1 MSARTLPPGEES
13 LAEAVARLRAG
24 ELVGLPTETVYG
36 LSADARNPAAVRRI
50 FAVKGRPNDHP
61 LIVHLPSAEH
71 LPQWARDLPEEAW
84 ALARRFWP
92 GPLTLVLT
100 RRPEVPLE
108 VTGGQETVALRV
120 PAHPVALALLRAF
133 GSGLAAPSANR
144 FGRVSPTTAADVIE
158 ELGDAV
164 ALVLDG
170 GPCPVGV
177 ESTILDL
184 SRLDTVGPVVLRPG
198 AIGEESL
205 AEVLGRPVAA
215 ADGGAPRVSGS
226 LPGHYAPATPVRLAA
241 AGEIQALVSRLLAQG
256 KRLALW
262 SRHALD
268 LPGVKWYEMPATLED
283 LARLLYARLRAFDR
297 VGVDEIVIER
307 PQGEGPLA
315 RAIADR
321 LERAARGSG
330 GR

>member
-1 MSARTLPPGEES
+1 MSARILSPSEEA
-13 LAEAVARLRAG
+13 LAEAAARLRAG

-36 LSADARNPAAVRRI
+36 LAADARNPAAVRRI
-50 FAVKGRPNDHP
+50 FAAKGRPSDHP
-61 LIVHLPSAEH
+61 LIVHLPSVEH
-71 LPQWARDLPEEAW
+71 LPRWARDLPEEAW

-92 GPLTLVLT
+92 GPLTLVL
-100 RRPEVPLE
+100 RRGDGVPLE

-144 FGRVSPTTAADVIE
+144 FGRVSPTTAADVLE
-158 ELGDAV
+158 ELGEAV

-184 SRLDTVGPVVLRPG
+184 SRLDAVGPVILRPG
-198 AIGEESL
+198 AIGAEEL
-205 AEVLGRPVAA
+205 TEALGRPVAM

-226 LPGHYAPATPVRLAA
+226 LPGHYAPATPVRLVA
-241 AGEIQALVSRLLAQG
+241 AGEIEPVVTQQLAQG
-256 KRLALW
+256 KRIALW
-262 SRHALD
+262 SRHPVAASQVVWQE
-268 LPGVKWYEMPATLED
+268 LPAAPED
-283 LARLLYARLRAFDR
+283 LARRLYAQLRAFDR
-297 VGVDEIVIER
+297 LGVDEIVIER

-315 RAIADR
+315 RALADR

>member
-1 MSARTLPPGEES
+1 MSARILPPSEES
-13 LAEAVARLRAG
+13 LAEAAAALRAG
-24 ELVGLPTETVYG
+24 KLVGMPTETVYG
-36 LSADARNPAAVRRI
+36 LAADAGNPAAVRRI
-50 FAVKGRPNDHP
+50 FAAKGRPSDHP
-61 LIVHLPSAEH
+61 LIVHLPAAEH
-71 LPQWARDLPEEAW
+71 LPQWAREIPEEAW
-84 ALARRFWP
+84 TLGRRFWP
-92 GPLTLVLT
+92 GPLTLVLA
-100 RRPEVPLE
+100 RRPEVPSE

-144 FGRVSPTTAADVIE
+144 FGRVSPTTAADVLE
-158 ELGDAV
+158 ELGEAV

-184 SRLDTVGPVVLRPG
+184 SRLETAGPVILRPG
-198 AIGEESL
+198 AIGAEAL
-205 AEVLGRPVAA
+205 AEALERPVAA
-215 ADGGAPRVSGS
+215 ADGAAPRVSGS

-241 AGEIQALVSRLLAQG
+241 AGEIEPVVAQRLAQG
-256 KRLALW
+256 KRIALW
-262 SRHALD
+262 SRHPAAAVQLVWQE
-268 LPGVKWYEMPATLED
+268 LPAELEV
-283 LARLLYARLRAFDR
+283 LARRLYAQLRAFDR
-297 VGVDEIVIER
+297 LGVDEIVIER

-315 RAIADR
+315 QAIADR